1 MHAICIFDFMNFCV
15 INNKVHRVQ
24 ANNRARVQ
32 QVRTSQLYDTLH
44 RLAAAKL
51 GRLVLCRTTCISL
64 GPFTLHTYRTP
75 ITILTVQRFDIEHNV
90 YS

>member
-1 MHAICIFDFMNFCV
+1 MHAICIFDFMNFV
-15 INNKVHRVQ
+15 LLITKFIEFKPIIGLEFNKFELH
-24 ANNRARVQ
+24 NYI
-32 QVRTSQLYDTLH
+32 LY

-90 YS
+90 